1 MNRLIRILAAGVVLI
16 SAQAFAKFNASVQ
29 GDVQDS
35 SGAVIAN
42 AAVKLVNTDTQVTQS
57 ATSDASG
64 VYRFLSLAPGH
75 YEVSASASGF
85 QTTQVPF
92 TLRTEENRQI
102 VLTLAV
108 GQATSSVSV
117 TAQAPLLDVSDSR
130 NQ

>member
-1 MNRLIRILAAGVVLI
+1 MMNRLIKILAAGVVLI
-16 SAQAFAKFNASVQ
+16 SVQAFAQFNASVQ

-75 YEVSASASGF
+75 YEVSASAPGF
-85 QTTQVPF
+85 QTTEVPF
-92 TLRTEENRQI
+92 AADGTEQTGGADPGGGRSDLECI
-102 VLTLAV
+102 GDGA
-108 GQATSSVSV
+108 G
-117 TAQAPLLDVSDSR
+117 APA
-130 NQ
+130 